1 MTVRVL
7 RSDSELRDVVEP
19 WTALADAAGARHN
32 MQPFWCLP
40 WWSHIESGELH
51 VVVVESGGQLTALA
65 PLYRKRR
72 AGVDTL
78 RFIGTQI
85 LGVSEVLVS
94 PDHAS
99 AGDELWEYLL
109 GLPRCVLDLRQQRLG
124 SPGID
129 ALRRNESS
137 PWRAE
142 LGPASPGVA
151 ISGSWDDYWQGRRT
165 KFKSD
170 LQRRERLAERE
181 NMAVRVEVAH
191 EMSDVEKRLHDVTQI
206 YDEAERAQP
215 MLHFFAGAYRPFILD
230 MFRRAAALERLAL
243 FVLYLGDTPAA
254 TMFTINNGVTMGSGG
269 NRFDHAFGRLS
280 PGLLLWRHVLEL
292 AFSTSCTEFDL
303 GPRDSVYKREWSTQA
318 FDTVDVS
325 ACSSN
330 AVRALQLG
338 KTVLRRIQARRNPHH
353 D

>member
-7 RSDSELRDVVEP
+7 RSDSELRDVIEP

-40 WWSHIESGELH
+40 WWSHVESGELH
-51 VVVVESGGQLTALA
+51 VVVVESDGHLTALA

-78 RFIGTQI
+78 RFIGAMI

-94 PDHAS
+94 PDHPE

-109 GLPRCVLDLRQQRLG
+109 GLPRCVLDLRQQRLR
-124 SPGID
+124 SPGIE
-129 ALRRNESS
+129 ALRRNERS

-151 ISGSWDDYWQGRRT
+151 ISGSWDDYWTGRRT

-170 LQRRERLAERE
+170 LQRRERVAERE
-181 NMAVRVEVAH
+181 NMAVRVEVAR
-191 EMSDVEKRLHDVTQI
+191 EMSDVEKRLSDVTQI
-206 YDEAERAQP
+206 YDRVDPAQL
-215 MLHFFAGAYRPFILD
+215 MLHFFAGVYRPFILD
-230 MFRRAAALERLAL
+230 MFRGAAALDRLGL
-243 FVLYLGDTPAA
+243 FVLYLGDQPAA
-254 TMFTINNGVTMGSGG
+254 TMFTIDNGVTMGSGG
-269 NRFDHAFGRLS
+269 NRFDPAFGRIS
-280 PGLLLWRHVLEL
+280 PGLLLWRHVFEL

-303 GPRDSVYKREWSTQA
+303 GPLDSAYKREWSTQA
-318 FDTVDVS
+318 YDTVDIS
-325 ACSSN
+325 ACSSDG
-330 AVRALQLG
+330 VRALQAG
-338 KTVLRRIQARRNPHH
+338 KTVLRRIQARRNPSN